1 MVVVALSITGVI
13 NRTRALLAGRK
24 GIRFFQHVMNV
35 RLQLRKGSVYSTT
48 TTLLFRIAPCVYLG
62 AALIAFLFIPVANL
76 EPICSFHGDIVFVAY
91 LLALSRV
98 ALILAAMD
106 TGSSFE
112 TELMGDV
119 KAGFPSP
126 AEDIREKLDLIKL
139 LVKHKA
145 STFFFRVDGVSMV
158 DSGMDEGDILIV
170 DRAIDPY
177 NNCKAVCYIDGE
189 YTVKRVEMSD
199 KGVRLMPANENKTTY
214 KPIEITSENNFLIW
228 GVVTWVIK
236 KM

>member
-1 MVVVALSITGVI
+1 MDKFVPHSID
-13 NRTRALLAGRK
+13 
-24 GIRFFQHVMNV
+24 
-35 RLQLRKGSVYSTT
+35 
-48 TTLLFRIAPCVYLG
+48 
-62 AALIAFLFIPVANL
+62 AA
-76 EPICSFHGDIVFVAY
+76 
-91 LLALSRV
+91 
-98 ALILAAMD
+98 
-106 TGSSFE
+106 SSYE
-112 TELMGDV
+112 TELMGEV

-126 AEDIREKLDLIKL
+126 AEDIREKLNLIKL
-139 LVKHKA
+139 LVRHKA

-189 YTVKRVEMSD
+189 YTVKRVEISD
-199 KGVRLMPANENKTTY
+199 RGVRLMPANENNTAY
-214 KPIEITSENNFLIW
+214 KPLEITPDNNFLIW

>member
-1 MVVVALSITGVI
+1 MDKFVPHSI
-13 NRTRALLAGRK
+13 
-24 GIRFFQHVMNV
+24 
-35 RLQLRKGSVYSTT
+35 
-48 TTLLFRIAPCVYLG
+48 
-62 AALIAFLFIPVANL
+62 
-76 EPICSFHGDIVFVAY
+76 EPA
-91 LLALSRV
+91 
-98 ALILAAMD
+98 
-106 TGSSFE
+106 SSYE
-112 TELMGDV
+112 AELMGEV

-139 LVKHKA
+139 LVRHKA

-158 DSGMDEGDILIV
+158 DSGMDEGDIIIV

-189 YTVKRVEMSD
+189 YTVKRVEISD
-199 KGVRLMPANENKTTY
+199 RGVRLMPANENNTAY
-214 KPIEITSENNFLIW
+214 KPLEIAPDNNFLIW